1 MADKQITELPASS
14 GVTNE
19 TQFPAYQPGSL
30 TPAQKV
36 SGAQIAAF
44 AEAAGEAAASDL
56 QRGATFTPDY
66 DPDTGIL
73 SWTND
78 SNLPNPE
85 PEVVGGV
92 SSFKGRTG
100 AVVPQKGDYTPDMV
114 GAATRPN
121 LLDNWCFLPGYVVNQ
136 RGKTS
141 YTAVG
146 YTIDRL
152 YNRTANTQIDMLENG
167 LKITQVTAAGSNK
180 NQFVNQRINNY
191 AALLGKKVTLSF
203 LIAENTLS
211 KGCLIRLN
219 GANSV
224 STNTLSL
231 GETSYTK
238 GTGLYSATFSI
249 PNSISYS
256 GMNVALI
263 LNETNDINGY
273 AVIAAMKLE
282 LGDTQT
288 LAHQD
293 ADGNWVLN
301 EYPDYNEQL
310 LRCCMSTADSSD
322 TYANNKRTPA
332 AIGAVNK
339 AGDTMTGNL
348 SVSKSSY
355 PQISVVDTTQAR
367 KAMIEYSSR
376 GVVSIQNRSTD
387 DDTNYSSIWLDRE
400 SSELETLLRVGQV
413 KSGTRTTYNVLH
425 TGNKPTGTYTG
436 NGSATSRTI
445 DTGGLGS
452 VCVITSSKGNCIVLT
467 NGAFYWLGSTTGAVA
482 AGVCKFTDGVLT
494 LATAL
499 DAFNA
504 NGITYTYQV
513 L

>member
-19 TQFPAYQPGSL
+19 TQFPAYQPGAL

-44 AEAAGEAAASDL
+44 AEAAGEAAGEAAASDL

-100 AVVPQKGDYTPDMV
+100 AVVPKKGDYTPDMV
-114 GAATRPN
+114 
-121 LLDNWCFLPGYVVNQ
+121 
-136 RGKTS
+136 
-141 YTAVG
+141 
-146 YTIDRL
+146 
-152 YNRTANTQIDMLENG
+152 
-167 LKITQVTAAGSNK
+167 
-180 NQFVNQRINNY
+180 
-191 AALLGKKVTLSF
+191 
-203 LIAENTLS
+203 
-211 KGCLIRLN
+211 
-219 GANSV
+219 
-224 STNTLSL
+224 
-231 GETSYTK
+231 
-238 GTGLYSATFSI
+238 
-249 PNSISYS
+249 
-256 GMNVALI
+256 
-263 LNETNDINGY
+263 
-273 AVIAAMKLE
+273 
-282 LGDTQT
+282 
-288 LAHQD
+288 
-293 ADGNWVLN
+293 
-301 EYPDYNEQL
+301 
-310 LRCCMSTADSSD
+310 
-322 TYANNKRTPA
+322 
-332 AIGAVNK
+332 GAVNK

-348 SVSKSSY
+348 MVSKSSY
-355 PQISVVDTTQAR
+355 PQISAIDTTQER
-367 KAMIEYSSR
+367 KIMLEYSSK
-376 GVVSIQNRSTD
+376 GNAAIQNRSTSD
-387 DDTNYSSIWLDRE
+387 SSNYTSVLVKT
-400 SSELETLLRVGQV
+400 ETSALNVLFQLATV
-413 KSGTRTTYNVLH
+413 KSGTVTYYNVLH

-452 VCVITSSKGNCIVLT
+452 VCVITSSKANCIVLA
-467 NGAFYWLGSTTGAVA
+467 NGAFYWSSSTTGAVA
-482 AGVCKFTDGVLT
+482 AGVCKFTNGVLT

>member
-66 DPDTGIL
+66 DPSTGIL

-78 SNLPNPE
+78 RNLPNPE

-100 AVVPQKGDYTPDMV
+100 AVVPTKGDYTPDMV

-136 RGKTS
+136 RGQTS
-141 YTAVG
+141 YTASG

-152 YNRTANTQIDMLENG
+152 YNRTANTQIDMQGNG
-167 LKITQVTAAGSNK
+167 LKITQVTAAGDNK

-191 AALLGKKVTLSF
+191 ATLLGQKVTVSF
-203 LIAENTLS
+203 LIVENTLS
-211 KGCLIRLN
+211 MGCLIRIN
-219 GANSV
+219 GSDFVAQNS
-224 STNTLSL
+224 SNL
-231 GETSYTK
+231 GGTTYIK
-238 GTGLYSATFSI
+238 GTGLYSATFTL
-249 PNSISYS
+249 PNSISQS
-256 GMNVALI
+256 GMVATFL
-263 LNETNDINGY
+263 LNEQNNINGY
-273 AVIAAMKLE
+273 VVIAAMKLE

-310 LRCCMSTADSSD
+310 MRCCMSTADPSD

-339 AGDTMTGNL
+339 AGDTMMGSLTLQKTTGLVGIKCYYQTNTNNFAYFQKDEGCA
-348 SVSKSSY
+348 SF
-355 PQISVVDTTQAR
+355 
-367 KAMIEYSSR
+367 
-376 GVVSIQNRSTD
+376 GV
-387 DDTNYSSIWLDRE
+387 WE
-400 SSELETLLRVGQV
+400 SSNNHGVFRANDASTLATRFQV
-413 KSGTRTTYNVLH
+413 RSNGANYNILH
-425 TGNKPTGTYTG
+425 TGNKTTGTYTG

-452 VCVITSSKGNCIVLT
+452 VCAITNSTNSTCILATRVGGFGEIGSSGLD
-467 NGAFYWLGSTTGAVA
+467 
-482 AGVCKFTDGVLT
+482 KFAYSDVHFVDGVLT
-494 LATAL
+494 LVSTATAL
-499 DAFNA
+499 NA